1 MLNRLW
7 SCLKRCKNFVEEF
20 SGRNWFK
27 KLVCNVS
34 DPDTFKTLNQEL
46 SKCAQDLNLGLNI
59 EQIFNQERFEQARK
73 SDLDEISRRMNE
85 IAQLL
90 MDDLQAQFQQQEKKF
105 DEVLEKRLESFL
117 FNLKQN
123 LAKARNDEK
132 AKALI
137 AEEEQFLHISLN
149 DLFLERRIGAGGFA
163 DVHLGTWLSRHQE
176 VAIKTIR
183 IPNIPTDDIRK
194 KFVKEISLM
203 QSIHYEHVLRCWGAC
218 LEPSYYALILEY
230 MPLGSL
236 YDVLQNEKE
245 FSLSWNDRW
254 SIALQMTKGINYLHL
269 YNPPILH
276 RDVKSMNFLMTEGKN
291 GFIVKVGD
299 FGLSVI
305 RRESLRQSVQ
315 PPVGSL
321 AWHAP
326 ELLLLEGT
334 HSIKTDIYALGI
346 TFWEVATRRE
356 PYVGIEA

>member
-1 MLNRLW
+1 
-7 SCLKRCKNFVEEF
+7 
-20 SGRNWFK
+20 
-27 KLVCNVS
+27 
-34 DPDTFKTLNQEL
+34 
-46 SKCAQDLNLGLNI
+46 
-59 EQIFNQERFEQARK
+59 
-73 SDLDEISRRMNE
+73 
-85 IAQLL
+85 
-90 MDDLQAQFQQQEKKF
+90 
-105 DEVLEKRLESFL
+105 
-117 FNLKQN
+117 
-123 LAKARNDEK
+123 
-132 AKALI
+132 
-137 AEEEQFLHISLN
+137 
-149 DLFLERRIGAGGFA
+149 
-163 DVHLGTWLSRHQE
+163 
-176 VAIKTIR
+176 
-183 IPNIPTDDIRK
+183 
-194 KFVKEISLM
+194 M

-334 HSIKTDIYALGI
+334 HSIKTDIYAL
-346 TFWEVATRRE
+346 
-356 PYVGIEA
+356 